1 MQEAWNAKPSLD
13 FFLGASEASQKA
25 INRDLDSG
33 DLGQFSNQQ
42 GQGYE
47 RTWPAPPNTYY
58 SLFDSR
64 ATLMGEKSEPMDTSI
79 SEELRETE

>member
-1 MQEAWNAKPSLD
+1 MLHGRPHWHKENGRQWELMRLERMQGAWNAKPSLD

-47 RTWPAPPNTYY
+47 RT
-58 SLFDSR
+58 
-64 ATLMGEKSEPMDTSI
+64 
-79 SEELRETE
+79 